1 MTNDSIS
8 RKFTTKIIVAVGAI
22 MVLAG
27 LAYVMITI
35 YFTNNYFLEA
45 SQLLN
50 RDVANHVIL
59 EKFQNESP
67 FLEDGTP
74 NKPLFGD
81 LMHDMM
87 AVNRFIEV
95 YLLDPGGQILYSVV
109 LDHSDKGK
117 PLERV
122 SLEPIKQFIASNG
135 EQYILGD
142 DPRDRDN
149 QNIFSAASFNI
160 NGNEGYIYII
170 LAGQAYESVN
180 KSLVA
185 SYFFQLG
192 GGATL
197 LTIVISVLLGALSI
211 IALTK
216 NLREIITQ
224 VKRFKEG
231 DYKARI
237 ANAESSDMSTLA
249 VTFNEMAETISN
261 NIEEL
266 KSVEKLRKEL
276 TANVSHD
283 LRTPLA
289 IMKGYIETMQ
299 IKQDKLSAEEREN
312 YLSIVSKS
320 LEKLTKLVAQLFEF
334 SKLEAQQIEPECEP
348 FHIGELA
355 ADVQRKYKIIADKQ
369 KVSLNVEIAPNTP
382 LVFADISLVERA
394 IQNLMD
400 NALRYTPENGHVA
413 ITAQTSKN
421 SVEVSIKDTGPGI
434 PVDEQSF
441 IFERYKKSSTSRK
454 EDQGAGLG
462 LAIVKKI
469 MEIHSTTI
477 RVISLPEKGT
487 TFQFSLP
494 AYAG

>member
-8 RKFTTKIIVAVGAI
+8 RRFTTKIIVAVGAI

-27 LAYVMITI
+27 LSYVMITI

-50 RDVANHVIL
+50 RNVANHVIQ
-59 EKFQNESP
+59 EKFQEASP

-87 AVNRFIEV
+87 AVNRSIEV
-95 YLLDPGGQILYSVV
+95 YLLNPEGYILYSIV
-109 LDHSDKGK
+109 LDHSDEEK

-122 SLEPIKQFIASNG
+122 DLGPIEKFISSNG
-135 EQYILGD
+135 DQYILGD
-142 DPRDRDN
+142 DPRNRDK
-149 QNIFSAASFNI
+149 QNIFSAAHFSI
-160 NGNEGYIYII
+160 DGNEGYIYII

-180 KSLVA
+180 RSLIA
-185 SYFFQLG
+185 SYFFRLG

-197 LTIVISVLLGALSI
+197 LTIVISILLGAISI
-211 IALTK
+211 LALTR

-231 DYKARI
+231 DYQARI
-237 ANAESSDMSTLA
+237 SDPESSDMSTLA

-299 IKQDKLSAEEREN
+299 IKDDKLTSEEREN
-312 YLSIVSKS
+312 YLAIVSKS
-320 LEKLTKLVAQLFEF
+320 LEKLTKLVTQLFEF

-355 ADVQRKYKIIADKQ
+355 ADVKRKYKIIADQ
-369 KVSLNVEIAPNTP
+369 EKVSLEVEIAPDTP

-394 IQNLMD
+394 IQNLID
-400 NALRYTPENGHVA
+400 NALRYTPEGGHVA
-413 ITAQTSKN
+413 IMAQTTNKA
-421 SVEVSIKDTGPGI
+421 VEISIKDTGPGI
-434 PVDEQSF
+434 PIEDQSF
-441 IFERYKKSSTSRK
+441 IFERYKKSGTSRR

-477 RVISLPEKGT
+477 KVISLPEKGT

>member
-1 MTNDSIS
+1 
-8 RKFTTKIIVAVGAI
+8 
-22 MVLAG
+22 
-27 LAYVMITI
+27 
-35 YFTNNYFLEA
+35 
-45 SQLLN
+45 
-50 RDVANHVIL
+50 
-59 EKFQNESP
+59 
-67 FLEDGTP
+67 
-74 NKPLFGD
+74 
-81 LMHDMM
+81 
-87 AVNRFIEV
+87 
-95 YLLDPGGQILYSVV
+95 
-109 LDHSDKGK
+109 
-117 PLERV
+117 
-122 SLEPIKQFIASNG
+122 
-135 EQYILGD
+135 
-142 DPRDRDN
+142 
-149 QNIFSAASFNI
+149 
-160 NGNEGYIYII
+160 
-170 LAGQAYESVN
+170 N
-180 KSLVA
+180 KSLIA
-185 SYFFQLG
+185 SYFFRLG
-192 GGATL
+192 SGATL
-197 LTIVISVLLGALSI
+197 LTIVVSVILGALSI

-231 DYKARI
+231 DYQARI
-237 ANAESSDMSTLA
+237 DNPESSDMSTLA
-249 VTFNEMAETISN
+249 LTFNEMAETISN

-299 IKQDKLSAEEREN
+299 IKADKLSSDEREN

-355 ADVQRKYKIIADKQ
+355 ADVQRKYKIIAEQQ
-369 KVSLNVEIAPNTP
+369 KISLDVEIAPNTP

-400 NALRYTPENGHVA
+400 NALRYTPEHGHVA
-413 ITAQTSKN
+413 ITAETSHKA
-421 SVEVSIKDTGPGI
+421 VEISIKDTGPGI
-434 PVDEQSF
+434 PEDEQSF
-441 IFERYKKSSTSRK
+441 IFERYKKSSTSKK

>member
-22 MVLAG
+22 MILAG
-27 LAYVMITI
+27 LSYVMITI
-35 YFTNNYFLEA
+35 YFTNSYFLEA

-50 RDVANHVIL
+50 RDVASHVIL
-59 EKFQNESP
+59 EKFQEESP

-87 AVNRFIEV
+87 AVNRSIEV
-95 YLLDPGGQILYSVV
+95 YLLNPDGQVLYSVV
-109 LDHSDKGK
+109 LDHSDTEK
-117 PLERV
+117 PLEKV
-122 SLEPIKQFIASNG
+122 DLQPVKEFIASNG
-135 EQYILGD
+135 EKYILGD
-142 DPRDRDN
+142 DPRNRDK
-149 QNIFSAASFNI
+149 QNIFSAAPFNI
-160 NGNEGYIYII
+160 GGNEGYIYII

-180 KSLVA
+180 KSLIA
-185 SYFFQLG
+185 SYFFRLG
-192 GGATL
+192 SGATL
-197 LTIVISVLLGALSI
+197 LTIAISILLGALSI
-211 IALTK
+211 LALTR

-231 DYKARI
+231 DYHARI
-237 ANAESSDMSTLA
+237 PDAEGSDMDTLA

-299 IKQDKLSAEEREN
+299 IKEEKLTPEEREN
-312 YLSIVSKS
+312 YLAIVSKS

-334 SKLEAQQIEPECEP
+334 SKLEAQQIEPESEP

-355 ADVQRKYKIIADKQ
+355 ADVRQKYKIIAEQQ
-369 KVSLNVEIAPNTP
+369 KVSIDIEIAPNTP

-400 NALRYTPENGHVA
+400 NALRYTPEQGHVA
-413 ITAQTSKN
+413 ITAQTTN
-421 SVEVSIKDTGPGI
+421 NAVEICIKDTGPGI
-434 PVDEQSF
+434 PEEDQSF
-441 IFERYKKSSTSRK
+441 IFERYKKSGTSRK
-454 EDQGAGLG
+454 QDQGAGLG

-477 RVISLPEKGT
+477 KVISLPEKGT